1 MPEWIVPRVI
11 PTDADLDRAAAVLN
25 QGKRGA
31 RLVGAGAMA
40 ATDEVSEG
48 AELRG
53 AGVAKALRG
62 KAAVPDELAFV
73 TGPIGLLGS
82 KPSYDMMSEC
92 DTLLMVGSSF
102 PYSEF
107 LPEEGQARGV
117 QIDIDGRMLS
127 IRYPMEVGL
136 VGDSKETLRALIPRL
151 QRKTQRAWRD
161 KIEKNVAEWWAL
173 LETRA
178 MSDARPINPQR
189 LFLELSPR

>member
-25 QGKRGA
+25 QGKRVEM
-31 RLVGAGAMA
+31 LVGAGAMA
-40 ATDEVSEG
+40 ATDEVIEV
-48 AELRG
+48 AELLG
-53 AGVAKALRG
+53 AGVAQALLG

-127 IRYPMEVGL
+127 I
-136 VGDSKETLRALIPRL
+136 
-151 QRKTQRAWRD
+151 
-161 KIEKNVAEWWAL
+161 
-173 LETRA
+173 
-178 MSDARPINPQR
+178 
-189 LFLELSPR
+189 